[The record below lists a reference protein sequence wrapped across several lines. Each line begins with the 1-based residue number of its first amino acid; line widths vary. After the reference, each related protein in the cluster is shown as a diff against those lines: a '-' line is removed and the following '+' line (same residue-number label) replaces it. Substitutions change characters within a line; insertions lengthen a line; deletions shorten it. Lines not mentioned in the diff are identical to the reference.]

1 MNWLIRTFSTSVG
14 KKQLM
19 AVTGLLFLLFL
30 TTHLLGNL
38 SIYGGPAAFVDYATH
53 LHALGKLLVAAEVGM
68 AVALLVH
75 VTTAV
80 LLFFE
85 NRRARPVRYA
95 VDKSGGGRT
104 FSSQTMPYTGLLILG
119 FIGVH
124 LATFSHHIVDQT
136 TRNIF
141 QIAVDGLLPEDLP
154 GHLCA
159 RRGRGRLSCPAWS
172 VERLPDGGSQPSQVH
187 ALYPKA
193 EHCLRRDRRH
203 RLWLAAVRHP
213 GHEIGRSFHA
223 T

>member
-1 MNWLIRTFSTSVG
+1 MTWLCRTLSTSVG

-30 TTHLLGNL
+30 CTHLLGNL
-38 SIYGGPAAFVDYATH
+38 SVYGGSTAFVSYAEH
-53 LHALGKLLVAAEVGM
+53 LHALGNLLVAAEIGM
-68 AVALLVH
+68 ALALIIH

-85 NRRARPVRYA
+85 NRAARPVKYA

-104 FSSQTMPYTGLLILG
+104 LSSRTMPYTGLLILG

-141 QIAVDGLLPEDLP
+141 VIATDVFSHKGYL
-154 GHLCA
+154 A
-159 RRGRGRLSCPAWS
+159 IYLSG
-172 VERLPDGGSQPSQVH
+172 VII
-187 ALYPKA
+187 
-193 EHCLRRDRRH
+193 
-203 RLWLAAVRHP
+203 LAFHVRHGLWSAFQTVGASHP
-213 GHEIGRSFHA
+213 KY
-223 T
+223 